1 MSNLQNLPI
10 KTPKFNQSKMSEQED
25 ASSLHLGDEFTTA
38 KCLSLNEVQYL
49 LKKKEE
55 TAKETN
61 KGLSDAFEKVYS
73 YVNHFGKFENQ
84 ETLKQVRTWLQKFN
98 EKEEESKRLT
108 EFQICSLLNLL
119 PEDREGGVE
128 ELKTLIPSLVQ
139 VTGLNDFEIKS
150 ILEEIESFKKFI

>member
-1 MSNLQNLPI
+1 LTFLCCSHI
-10 KTPKFNQSKMSEQED
+10 G
-25 ASSLHLGDEFTTA
+25 SL
-38 KCLSLNEVQYL
+38 KPWV

-55 TAKETN
+55 IAKEKNEILTD
-61 KGLSDAFEKVYS
+61 SFEKVYS

-108 EFQICSLLNLL
+108 DYQICSLLNLL

-128 ELKTLIPSLVQ
+128 ELKALIPSLHQ

-150 ILEEIESFKKFI
+150 ILEEIEAFKKFI